1 VTDVGQGE
9 LSASVSYTLGSA
21 PTFENPYN
29 PNGTT
34 ANFTASKTI
43 SGSYPFGMTAGQFRF
58 AVKNSDDIVIAEAT
72 NDADGNIVFPIMTFT
87 ETGTYNY
94 TIIETSFGGNGWTM
108 DDTEYP
114 AAVTVTDDGSGE
126 LAAEV
131 SYPGEEPPTFV
142 NTYEANLSVGVFINT
157 IQRTSAAYQND
168 DENINNVNDEEFRY
182 DIDFRST
189 SNVDLDAFTVEDILA
204 PEIRIQKLW
213 TPVVWGD
220 VDGEFDLSYKTNYST
235 DWILWATRSTDDL
248 TPLDVADLGLASDE
262 YITALQF
269 KYGAVQAGFTSRN
282 EDLVE
287 QPALRSFS
295 LMMLMDLNSI
305 EEVVTQP
312 TELYPATY
320 MVKAAYAMSSGSINA
335 SVTAIGVLG
344 EWSAVAEDLAVTEV
358 ITPATIAEIPP
369 ELSAITEEGSVL
381 KPPVISGTTTTIED
395 DEVPLG
401 SSVKTG
407 DDRNLGLYAV
417 LLAGSAAILTGLWI
431 TGHKN
436 RKRARDTKGGAK

>member
-1 VTDVGQGE
+1 
-9 LSASVSYTLGSA
+9 
-21 PTFENPYN
+21 
-29 PNGTT
+29 
-34 ANFTASKTI
+34 
-43 SGSYPFGMTAGQFRF
+43 
-58 AVKNSDDIVIAEAT
+58 
-72 NDADGNIVFPIMTFT
+72 
-87 ETGTYNY
+87 
-94 TIIETSFGGNGWTM
+94 
-108 DDTEYP
+108 
-114 AAVTVTDDGSGE
+114 
-126 LAAEV
+126 
-131 SYPGEEPPTFV
+131 
-142 NTYEANLSVGVFINT
+142 
-157 IQRTSAAYQND
+157 
-168 DENINNVNDEEFRY
+168 
-182 DIDFRST
+182 
-189 SNVDLDAFTVEDILA
+189 
-204 PEIRIQKLW
+204 
-213 TPVVWGD
+213 
-220 VDGEFDLSYKTNYST
+220 
-235 DWILWATRSTDDL
+235 
-248 TPLDVADLGLASDE
+248 
-262 YITALQF
+262 
-269 KYGAVQAGFTSRN
+269 
-282 EDLVE
+282 
-287 QPALRSFS
+287 
-295 LMMLMDLNSI
+295 MMLMELNSI

-320 MVKAAYAMSSGSINA
+320 MVKAAYAMSSGSIDA